1 MSTINFPNHLPK
13 HIVEHITSIRNYL
26 KKYNLKSLEVEDDQ
40 LTIADMGG
48 VTVQYNPDGFVKRI
62 DDDTICNNDNNS
74 SNNECSSEIILPVY
88 NDSQL
93 KAAKSIISTAKKIIE
108 VMLDEDI
115 TELIPHPVFDI
126 SNDVRSEMEEIYNL
140 CQNPSKRVDNEHR
153 FTAGYYALLDEGG
166 DRWTRNISN
175 FQRGCKIYYELIR
188 LIIVNIVGV
197 REYGEECK
205 HYIKKDIFCV
215 GIKPTYFK
223 DINRKNWPVVKQ
235 TIINYCHYY
244 SQPQQRQQLQR
255 RQQYG
260 RQLRNLYILWNK
272 SFDRYS

>member
-26 KKYNLKSLEVEDDQ
+26 KKHNLKSIEVEYDQ
-40 LTIADMGG
+40 LNITDLDEVA
-48 VTVQYNPDGFVKRI
+48 VHYSPEGFKKHV
-62 DDDTICNNDNNS
+62 DDDNAVCN
-74 SNNECSSEIILPVY
+74 SNGDSSEIILPAY

-93 KAAKSIISTAKKIIE
+93 KAAKDILSTAKKIIE
-108 VMLDEDI
+108 IMLDEDI

-126 SNDVRSEMEEIYNL
+126 NNDIRYEMGEIYNL
-140 CQNPSKRVDNEHR
+140 CSSGGGNEHR

-166 DRWTRNISN
+166 DRWARNISN
-175 FQRGCKIYYELIR
+175 FQRGCKKYYELIR
-188 LIIVNIVGV
+188 LIIANIVGV
-197 REYGEECK
+197 REYGEEWER
-205 HYIKKDIFCV
+205 HIKKDIFYV
-215 GIKPTYFK
+215 DIKPTYLK
-223 DINRKNWPVVKQ
+223 DINRKNWPAVKQ

-260 RQLRNLYILWNK
+260 RQLRNLFLLWNK